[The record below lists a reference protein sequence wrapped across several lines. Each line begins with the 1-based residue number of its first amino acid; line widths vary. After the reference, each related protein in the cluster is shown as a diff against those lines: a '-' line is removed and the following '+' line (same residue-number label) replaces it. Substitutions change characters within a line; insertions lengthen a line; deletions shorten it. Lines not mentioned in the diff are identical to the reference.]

1 MQIRSIIKIYRT
13 LKLYMIDE
21 FINFGEKIKEQ
32 RKRFGISQAELAEK
46 ADVHEKQIYRI
57 EMGKNSPSFHTVLKI
72 VNALN
77 MDIRI
82 LDINNIKNFNP
93 VKDEIYALLEN
104 ASDEELVLYR
114 NVIKT
119 IQNSQRLT
127 TKEKQQLLK
136 SAKLK
141 QRTMISSK
149 KQK

>member
-1 MQIRSIIKIYRT
+1 
-13 LKLYMIDE
+13 MIDE

>member
-1 MQIRSIIKIYRT
+1 
-13 LKLYMIDE
+13 
-21 FINFGEKIKEQ
+21 
-32 RKRFGISQAELAEK
+32 
-46 ADVHEKQIYRI
+46 
-57 EMGKNSPSFHTVLKI
+57 MGKNSPSFHTVLKI